1 MSDSAL
7 HRLLKRQLQRT
18 LDASL
23 HDDPK
28 LQDFIRSVNSAY
40 AAFESDIAHSES
52 ILEQSHRELYQ
63 INQQLL
69 ERAEKSELAAQKV
82 RDELERV
89 LNNINEIIFQTDR
102 NGKWSYL
109 NQAWTKVTGYAID
122 EALHHYAWSLLEFED
137 QRQIEVEFAEMM
149 EGRLSYY
156 ENRYQY
162 KDASGKFRWIHL
174 RARPLQ
180 NEANEIVGTVG
191 TLNDITDKYEAEQQ
205 GERLSL
211 VARKTAN
218 LVVITDAHGRISWVN
233 RAFERITGY
242 ELNEVMGK
250 IPGSFLQG
258 PDTDPKTKA
267 KIREAIHNR
276 ESYNGLILNY
286 TKSGKP
292 YWLRIA
298 MDPILG
304 DLGELQGSI
313 AIESEVTE
321 EVQIREEI
329 ERSRTFLET
338 LLQNIPDAIC
348 ALDGQLRIVMA
359 NQVFTENFKLFYK
372 GEVRIGDRLED
383 VIVKDWE
390 LWESFMHEAR
400 FKPMRQVQTTIGN
413 DGRQYSFE
421 VQALPIQLSN
431 HETGVLILG
440 RDISLETK
448 QKQELE
454 KNKGQLEKAQEIARL
469 GSFRIGRNGWVEV
482 SEQLREMLQMSGAKE
497 RIEPFAERLFPDSPG
512 LLLKLATAAQSS
524 NGMRRMEH
532 QIALPTGKTID
543 LNTVLMQAEGADDH
557 SYHAWGICL
566 DITRHKNDQRA
577 LQNSNN
583 KLESINKELDRFAYI
598 ISHDLKTP
606 LRAIYNLSLF
616 IEDDLING
624 QTADAQANLSTLKE
638 RAEFMEKLIE
648 GVLAYSRAG
657 RVSSLPTKVN
667 THTLINELIQS
678 IKTQRAVA
686 VSLQGNWHTVLTEEI
701 PLVQV
706 LSNLIGNAAK
716 YTDAEVLQLELGQRW
731 QIENEVLEF
740 WIKDNGPGIP
750 PELQSKVLELF
761 QTLHKPGEKEKG
773 SGIGLALVQR
783 IVSER
788 GGQLQIESDGVNGS
802 LFRFTW
808 PLMKQNELG

>member
-122 EALHHYAWSLLEFED
+122 EALHHYAWSLLELED

-205 GERLSL
+205 VERLSL

-250 IPGSFLQG
+250 IPGSFIQG

-267 KIREAIHNR
+267 K
-276 ESYNGLILNY
+276 
-286 TKSGKP
+286 
-292 YWLRIA
+292 
-298 MDPILG
+298 
-304 DLGELQGSI
+304 
-313 AIESEVTE
+313 
-321 EVQIREEI
+321 IREEI

-616 IEDDLING
+616 IEDDITNG
-624 QTADAQANLSTLKE
+624 QTADAQANLNTLKE

-686 VSLQGNWHTVLTEEI
+686 VSLQGNWHTVLTKEI

-706 LSNLIGNAAK
+706 LSNLISNAAK

>member
-1 MSDSAL
+1 MSDNSL

-23 HDDPK
+23 QDDPR
-28 LQDFIRSVNSAY
+28 LQDFIRAVNAAY

-69 ERAEKSELAAQKV
+69 ERAERSEQAAQSV

-89 LNNINEIIFQTDR
+89 LNHINEIIFQTDR
-102 NGKWSYL
+102 EGKWSYL
-109 NQAWTKVTGYAID
+109 NQAWTKVTGYTIE
-122 EALHHYAWSLLEFED
+122 EALHHYAWSLLELED
-137 QRQIEVEFAEMM
+137 QRQIEVEFTEMM
-149 EGRLSYY
+149 EGRLPYY
-156 ENRYQY
+156 ENRYRY
-162 KDASGKFRWIHL
+162 RDASGKLQWIHL
-174 RARPLQ
+174 RARPLKTD
-180 NEANEIVGTVG
+180 EGHIVGTVG
-191 TLNDITDKYEAEQQ
+191 TLTDITDKYEAEQEV
-205 GERLSL
+205 ERLSL

-218 LVVITDAHGRISWVN
+218 LVVITDAHGRITWVN

-258 PDTDPKTKA
+258 PDTNPKTKA
-267 KIREAIHNR
+267 KIREAIEKR
-276 ESYNGLILNY
+276 ESYNGVILNY
-286 TKSGKP
+286 TKRGKP

-304 DLGELQGSI
+304 DLGELQGFI
-313 AIESEVTE
+313 AIESDVTE

-348 ALDGQLRIVMA
+348 AIDGDLRIVMA
-359 NQVFTENFKLFYK
+359 NQVFLENFKIFYK
-372 GEVRIGDRLED
+372 GEVHIGDRLRD
-383 VIVKDWE
+383 VIKQDWE
-390 LWESFMHEAR
+390 LWESFMQEAR
-400 FKPMRQVQTTIGN
+400 TKPMRQVQTTYGN
-413 DGRQYSFE
+413 DDRQYSFE
-421 VQALPIQLSN
+421 VQAVPIQLSN
-431 HETGVLILG
+431 QDTGVLILG

-454 KNKGQLEKAQEIARL
+454 KNQDQLEKAQEIARL

-482 SEQLREMLQMSGAKE
+482 SAQLREMLLMPSSKE
-497 RIEPFAERLFPDSPG
+497 RIEPFAARLFPDSPG
-512 LLLKLATAAQSS
+512 LLLKLASAAQSS

-532 QIALPTGKTID
+532 QIGLPNGKTID
-543 LNTVLMQAEGADDH
+543 LNTVLMQSEGADEH
-557 SYHAWGICL
+557 FYHAWGICL
-566 DITRHKNDQRA
+566 DISRHKNDQRA
-577 LQNSNN
+577 LENSNS
-583 KLESINKELDRFAYI
+583 KLENINKELDRFAYI

-616 IEDDLING
+616 IEDDIANG
-624 QTADAQANLSTLKE
+624 QTADAQANLNTLKE

-657 RVSSLPTKVN
+657 RVSSTPTKVN
-667 THTLINELIQS
+667 THTLINELVES

-686 VSLQGNWHTVLTEEI
+686 VSLQGNWHTIVTEEI

-706 LSNLIGNAAK
+706 LSNLISNAAK
-716 YTDAEVLQLELGQRW
+716 YTEAEVLQLELGQRW
-731 QIENEVLEF
+731 LVENEVLEF
-740 WIKDNGPGIP
+740 WVKDNGPGIP
-750 PELQSKVLELF
+750 PDLQSKVLELF
-761 QTLHKPGEKEKG
+761 QTLRKAGEKEKG

-783 IVSER
+783 IVTER
-788 GGQLQIESDGVNGS
+788 GGHLYIESDGVNGS

-808 PLMKQNELG
+808 PLIKQNELS

>member
-1 MSDSAL
+1 M
-7 HRLLKRQLQRT
+7 
-18 LDASL
+18 
-23 HDDPK
+23 
-28 LQDFIRSVNSAY
+28 
-40 AAFESDIAHSES
+40 
-52 ILEQSHRELYQ
+52 
-63 INQQLL
+63 
-69 ERAEKSELAAQKV
+69 
-82 RDELERV
+82 
-89 LNNINEIIFQTDR
+89 
-102 NGKWSYL
+102 
-109 NQAWTKVTGYAID
+109 
-122 EALHHYAWSLLEFED
+122 
-137 QRQIEVEFAEMM
+137 
-149 EGRLSYY
+149 
-156 ENRYQY
+156 
-162 KDASGKFRWIHL
+162 
-174 RARPLQ
+174 
-180 NEANEIVGTVG
+180 
-191 TLNDITDKYEAEQQ
+191 
-205 GERLSL
+205 
-211 VARKTAN
+211 
-218 LVVITDAHGRISWVN
+218 
-233 RAFERITGY
+233 
-242 ELNEVMGK
+242 
-250 IPGSFLQG
+250 
-258 PDTDPKTKA
+258 
-267 KIREAIHNR
+267 
-276 ESYNGLILNY
+276 
-286 TKSGKP
+286 
-292 YWLRIA
+292 
-298 MDPILG
+298 
-304 DLGELQGSI
+304 
-313 AIESEVTE
+313 
-321 EVQIREEI
+321 
-329 ERSRTFLET
+329 
-338 LLQNIPDAIC
+338 
-348 ALDGQLRIVMA
+348 
-359 NQVFTENFKLFYK
+359 
-372 GEVRIGDRLED
+372 
-383 VIVKDWE
+383 
-390 LWESFMHEAR
+390 
-400 FKPMRQVQTTIGN
+400 
-413 DGRQYSFE
+413 
-421 VQALPIQLSN
+421 
-431 HETGVLILG
+431 
-440 RDISLETK
+440 
-448 QKQELE
+448 
-454 KNKGQLEKAQEIARL
+454 EKAQEIARL

-616 IEDDLING
+616 IEDDITNG
-624 QTADAQANLSTLKE
+624 QTADAQANLNTLKE

-706 LSNLIGNAAK
+706 LSNLISNAAK
-716 YTDAEVLQLELGQRW
+716 YTDADVLQLELGQRW

-761 QTLHKPGEKEKG
+761 QTLHMPGEKEKG

-802 LFRFTW
+802 LFRFT
-808 PLMKQNELG
+808 